1 MSFLA
6 ALKVAAPDDDR
17 DASDATAPTSRP
29 RATKAVVDANAL
41 IKGLKL
47 ERLAEEAIT
56 IPEVLSEIKDAQAR
70 RALATL
76 PFDLVVRDPDEESI
90 KVVRRFAR
98 MTGDLGAL
106 SEPDVK
112 VIALAYALERE
123 THGVA
128 HLRAEPPPVTL
139 SKRTHDSRAKKP
151 GWDFV
156 PDEDE
161 WAELDA
167 LNAEAERAADEVAG
181 RMASATMDDDAL
193 KRAEA
198 ARDVPMSAAERR
210 RADERAAVAAASEAA
225 KKAAAAADGG
235 GGGEEG
241 EEGDDGDDGDGWEQN
256 VCRTTRI
263 RRMKRE
269 ARRREA
275 EEEAAREAALD
286 AAAGVSTVDGGDG
299 GDGGDGESADD
310 GDDGES
316 ADDGDD
322 CESADARA
330 DEAAAFFAS
339 NPEAVPE
346 GAEDEDDEDE
356 EEDEEDADGA
366 STTIESTVSC
376 VTADYAMQ
384 NVILQMNLKL
394 LTPDGMRITSLRR
407 WVLRCHACGEVT
419 RQTTRVFCPKCGNAS
434 LQKVEHT
441 VSSDGV
447 EQFGVRRKHV
457 LKGTRYSLPAP
468 KGGRTTKQPI
478 LREDQLIGMRA
489 KRDKAMDDVF
499 ACEFNEE
506 SFAGKSRGSGNGRDA
521 AHLYRQ
527 RELLEVASGGNLKKN
542 PNERRFVRTNRRRK

>member
-1 MSFLA
+1 
-6 ALKVAAPDDDR
+6 
-17 DASDATAPTSRP
+17 
-29 RATKAVVDANAL
+29 VVDANAL

-167 LNAEAERAADEVAG
+167 LNAEAERA
-181 RMASATMDDDAL
+181 
-193 KRAEA
+193 
-198 ARDVPMSAAERR
+198 
-210 RADERAAVAAASEAA
+210 
-225 KKAAAAADGG
+225 
-235 GGGEEG
+235 
-241 EEGDDGDDGDGWEQN
+241 
-256 VCRTTRI
+256 
-263 RRMKRE
+263 
-269 ARRREA
+269 
-275 EEEAAREAALD
+275 
-286 AAAGVSTVDGGDG
+286 
-299 GDGGDGESADD
+299 
-310 GDDGES
+310 
-316 ADDGDD
+316 
-322 CESADARA
+322 A

-478 LREDQLIGMRA
+478 LREDQ
-489 KRDKAMDDVF
+489 
-499 ACEFNEE
+499 
-506 SFAGKSRGSGNGRDA
+506 
-521 AHLYRQ
+521 
-527 RELLEVASGGNLKKN
+527 
-542 PNERRFVRTNRRRK
+542 